1 MKLLRALSNNKGTSI
16 VLFAFTLTVVL
27 GISALVIDFGAVS
40 IEKSK
45 FQNAVDACALAAA
58 QELPDTSRAEDIAL
72 KYIEKNGFKQ
82 SDIEITFANAGK
94 VIAIEG
100 NLTIN
105 YLFAK
110 ILGFE
115 SATIKP
121 QAKAALSERLGGP
134 FDYVLFSGSKT
145 TSLNLN
151 GSNHYIEGSTHTN
164 QNFFMNGSGN
174 TITGTCEASG
184 TLRINGGSTDVDN
197 RYPGA
202 DYVEMPDLSEKIIL
216 QAEQAGNIYMGDK
229 TFNSSNI
236 NVDEPIY
243 IDGDLTIN
251 GSHFSGNGC
260 ILVTGNITFN
270 GSNLR
275 NSTDDAVAFYSKNGI
290 ISINGSSAEL
300 NGIVYAPNGRI
311 IFNGSGQTVYGR
323 VIGDKV
329 TFNGSNITII
339 GGSNDYTSLP
349 YSKSVKLIE

>member
-1 MKLLRALSNNKGTSI
+1 MKLLRILSNNKGTSI

-58 QELPDTSRAEDIAL
+58 QELPDTSSAEDIAL
-72 KYIEKNGFKQ
+72 KYIEKNGFEK
-82 SDIEITFANAGK
+82 SDIAVTFANSGK
-94 VIAIEG
+94 VIVIEG

-121 QAKAALSERLGGP
+121 LAKAALSERLGGP

-151 GSNHYIEGSTHTN
+151 GSSHYIEGSTHTN

-174 TITGTCEASG
+174 TITGACEASG
-184 TLRINGGSTDVDN
+184 TIRINGGSTDVAN
-197 RYPGA
+197 RYPSA
-202 DYVEMPDLSEKIIL
+202 DFVEMPDFSEKIKL
-216 QAEQAGNIYMGDK
+216 QAERAGNAYVGDK

-275 NSTDDAVAFYSKNGI
+275 NSTDDAVAFYSKNGDI
-290 ISINGSSAEL
+290 TINGSSAEL
-300 NGIVYAPNGRI
+300 NGIVYAPNGKI